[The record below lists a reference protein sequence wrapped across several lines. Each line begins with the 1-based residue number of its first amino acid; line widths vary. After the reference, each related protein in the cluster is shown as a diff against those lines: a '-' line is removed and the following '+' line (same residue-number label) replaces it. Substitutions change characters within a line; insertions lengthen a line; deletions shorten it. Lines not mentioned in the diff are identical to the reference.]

1 MWDIIRVTISYPTLR
16 KSWNIIGN
24 VWFARNN
31 KSNIVLYVVFS
42 SCDLFS
48 ATKTVPIPLFFL
60 WIIYCEWQHSSCV
73 LTPRCFCCQATL
85 DVVMNLQFHY
95 IEKLWQS
102 FWSPKAPPSDGPTA
116 LPSRYS
122 PAFPAPFLGDMFL
135 FKMHK
140 VFLGF
145 LSALENLEVFSA
157 LQSRDKERRKCLIL

>member
-1 MWDIIRVTISYPTLR
+1 MFDLPGITSQILCFMWFFHRVTCFLLLKQCQFR
-16 KSWNIIGN
+16 C
-24 VWFARNN
+24 
-31 KSNIVLYVVFS
+31 FS
-42 SCDLFS
+42 CELF
-48 ATKTVPIPLFFL
+48 TVSGSTRAVC
-60 WIIYCEWQHSSCV
+60 WHRGV
-73 LTPRCFCCQATL
+73 FCCQATL